1 MTTSYRLEAI
11 DKLRAH
17 KKEVREL
24 ERMAFAAEEKRKAD
38 RDAANE
44 ARIAAKLGRATG
56 EEPAPPSVVLSDVEQ
71 EALIEEPAIKPKRRR
86 KAAPKKK
93 EAQDAAEEGT
103 WPGDDLGEHQD
114 AP

>member
-11 DKLRAH
+11 EKLRAH

-24 ERMAFAAEEKRKAD
+24 ERMAFAAEEKRKAE

-44 ARIAAKLGRATG
+44 ARIAAKLGRPTG
-56 EEPAPPSVVLSDVEQ
+56 EEPAPPPVVLSDSE
-71 EALIEEPAIKPKRRR
+71 EALPEEPAIKPKRRR
-86 KAAPKKK
+86 KAAPKK
-93 EAQDAAEEGT
+93 EAQDAAKEGT